1 MKDTNII
8 NGNTLADEVEVDLNM
23 LCLLVLG
30 RVGGEVN
37 DVDVVT
43 IDEVGA
49 GDRTKA
55 PEETIESI
63 MCQPHH

>member
-1 MKDTNII
+1 MDTNII

-43 IDEVGA
+43 IDEGGA

-55 PEETIESI
+55 PEETAESI

>member
-8 NGNTLADEVEVDLNM
+8 NGNELADEVEVDLNM

-55 PEETIESI
+55 PEETVESI

>member
-1 MKDTNII
+1 MDTNII

>member
-55 PEETIESI
+55 PEETVESI